1 MSGGVDFG
9 CICWQLSWFLQCRG
23 FSLQNSPSDKQVH
36 VYRIKSFKS
45 KSKLIPHPQAQHFFM
60 SLALYLKIRNLFG
73 IGASLCFALFYVQ
86 TLPILTNFYI
96 HAKHKHTLPSC
107 KFIVHQY
114 WIRKKKLEQYV
125 CDSQYTQPI
134 SNETQSPRLFIFYV
148 VSKIR
153 RQSARA
159 CS

>member
-1 MSGGVDFG
+1 MRGGFDFG

-23 FSLQNSPSDKQVH
+23 FSLQNSPRDKQVH

-114 WIRKKKLEQYV
+114 WIRKKNWNNMCVIHSTHNQYLMKHNLRGY
-125 CDSQYTQPI
+125 SY
-134 SNETQSPRLFIFYV
+134 FM
-148 VSKIR
+148 
-153 RQSARA
+153 
-159 CS
+159 